1 MSPLRWIHG
10 TISHWTVIL
19 EEVTEY
25 ILTESGGADGA
36 GVKTKALTDV
46 SREMLAYLLVEWLL

>member
-1 MSPLRWIHG
+1 MSPLRCIHG

-19 EEVTEY
+19 EEVTAD
-25 ILTESGGADGA
+25 ILTESGAADGA

-46 SREMLAYLLVEWLL
+46 SREMLAYLLGGWLL